1 MEGRKLNLYAP
12 LPSIRRIPSFIERS
26 SELGNTK
33 TKITRPVLRSCPSTK
48 QETPV
53 FVLPDQ
59 SFYHLTESASVP
71 FVWEQSP
78 GKPKDDMATLIQE
91 SGLLETDEDEEDD
104 EDEDEDLDTVPS
116 NGSFSVNCS
125 TSGVSEI
132 EKNGEKSDGD
142 DEKKSRESLDLM
154 MSRFLPAAKAM
165 ACQIH
170 QKHQSSYNSSEQ
182 KQITQTKEAL
192 VIRQRSQLVS
202 EHEHFAIVQSLYDDL
217 NIDDDDDDE
226 DDDDDDDDDDD
237 YGDDD
242 HKICPNVTKK
252 ACGFLPRLCAK
263 NSFKFLNP
271 VPLDSVSSNRSMKH
285 SSGEQTGLPNWST
298 RRLSG
303 FISPYRTSCSDS
315 GFLGTPEKPTESFK
329 RLNRGISKSQELYPT
344 RTRREIHPNYS
355 NSGEIRTFRNSVSTP
370 SRNQRTTIPDSRF
383 LVEEVN
389 RRRINNRSGNLLK
402 SSPDYTPEISPPPL
416 PETPSRS
423 WLRRT
428 LLPPVNPRPYGVV
441 LSQVGNKKLDQ
452 EVLESTKW
460 ETIVKTSYVHNDH
473 ARYSQELIVHPSS
486 RQQNT

>member
-26 SELGNTK
+26 SESENKK
-33 TKITRPVLRSCPSTK
+33 TTITRPVLRSCPSTK

-59 SFYHLTESASVP
+59 SFYNLTESASVP

-91 SGLLETDEDEEDD
+91 SGLLETDEEE

-132 EKNGEKSDGD
+132 EKNGEKSEGD

-165 ACQIH
+165 ALQIH

-182 KQITQTKEAL
+182 KQITQTTREAL

-217 NIDDDDDDE
+217 NIDDDDDDDE
-226 DDDDDDDDDDD
+226 DDDDD
-237 YGDDD
+237 YGHGD
-242 HKICPNVTKK
+242 HKIYPNVTKK

-285 SSGEQTGLPNWST
+285 SSGEQTSLPNWST

-344 RTRREIHPNYS
+344 RTRRDLILPNYS
-355 NSGEIRTFRNSVSTP
+355 NSGEIRTFRSSVSTP

-389 RRRINNRSGNLLK
+389 RRRNNNRSGNLLNT
-402 SSPDYTPEISPPPL
+402 SPECTPAISPPPL

-441 LSQVGNKKLDQ
+441 LSQVRTKKLDQ

-486 RQQNT
+486 RQINT

>member
-1 MEGRKLNLYAP
+1 MEGKKLNLYAP
-12 LPSIRRIPSFIERS
+12 LPSIRRIPSMIERS
-26 SELGNTK
+26 SELENKK
-33 TKITRPVLRSCPSTK
+33 TTITRPELRSCPSTK

-59 SFYHLTESASVP
+59 SFDHLTEPASIP
-71 FVWEQSP
+71 FMWEQIP

-91 SGLLETDEDEEDD
+91 SGLLETDDEEEDEV
-104 EDEDEDLDTVPS
+104 DEDLDTVSS
-116 NGSFSVNCS
+116 NVSFSVNCS

-132 EKNGEKSDGD
+132 EKTGERSDC
-142 DEKKSRESLDLM
+142 DEKSRESLDLM

-165 ACQIH
+165 ALQTH

-182 KQITQTKEAL
+182 KLITQNREAL
-192 VIRQRSQLVS
+192 VARQRSQLVA

-217 NIDDDDDDE
+217 NIDDDTEDDENDDDG
-226 DDDDDDDDDDD
+226 DD
-237 YGDDD
+237 YGHVD
-242 HKICPNVTKK
+242 HKIYPAEVTKK

-271 VPLDSVSSNRSMKH
+271 VPLDSVSNRSMKH
-285 SSGEQTGLPNWST
+285 SGDQTSLPNWST

-315 GFLGTPEKPTESFK
+315 GFLGTPEKPESFK

-344 RTRREIHPNYS
+344 RTRREVLPNYS
-355 NSGEIRTFRNSVSTP
+355 NSGEIKMFRNSISTP
-370 SRNQRTTIPDSRF
+370 SRIQRTTIHDSRF

-389 RRRINNRSGNLLK
+389 RRRNNKSGNLQQT
-402 SSPDYTPEISPPPL
+402 SSEYTPALSPPPL

-423 WLRRT
+423 WLGRT

-441 LSQVGNKKLDQ
+441 LGQVGIKKLNQ

-473 ARYSQELIVHPSS
+473 ARYSQELIVYPS